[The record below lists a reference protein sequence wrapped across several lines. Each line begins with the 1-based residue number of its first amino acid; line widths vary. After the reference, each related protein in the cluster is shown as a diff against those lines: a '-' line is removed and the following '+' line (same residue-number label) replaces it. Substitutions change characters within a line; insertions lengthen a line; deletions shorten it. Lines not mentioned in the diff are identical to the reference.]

1 MEPSLKFINV
11 VDLVFDPENPRL
23 PESLAGAADSE
34 IIEFFIRQCN
44 LPELMMS
51 IAEKGF
57 FSGEPIL
64 VVEQLGGKFLAVEGN
79 RRLAAVKLISST
91 DPAPVQQKLIDQIRE
106 GANHRP
112 ATIPCL
118 VFSARSDILLY
129 LGYRHITGIKEWDS
143 LAKARYLKQ
152 LRETFDADDHVA
164 AHRALAKQIGS
175 KAATVAKMLTG
186 LKVLEYAGSEGILK
200 ELKLEQ
206 DDIPFSLLTTG
217 IGWESLANFIGLE
230 GPGDVTLADINKDRT
245 SEFFSWVFFKVDGRK
260 TKLGESRN
268 FEKLARIVKIPEAL
282 EALRS
287 GDSIVSADL
296 LTEGPLQAI
305 RSNIQ
310 IAINAIEHAQD
321 SLRLVESLNESDQI
335 SGERLKRVANIL
347 SSSIAAVVVAGKV
360 EDQ

>member
-11 VDLVFDPENPRL
+11 TDLAFDPENPRL
-23 PESLAGAADSE
+23 PDSLSRAADSE

-64 VVEQLGGKFLAVEGN
+64 VVEQLDGKFLAVEGN

-106 GANHRP
+106 SANYRP
-112 ATIPCL
+112 TTIPCL
-118 VFSARSDILLY
+118 VFAARSDILLY

-152 LRETFDADDHVA
+152 LRETFDANDHVG

-200 ELKLEQ
+200 ELKLEP

-230 GPGDVTLADINKDRT
+230 GPGDVTLAEINRDRT
-245 SEFFSWVFFKVDGRK
+245 SEFFTWIFFKVDGRK

-282 EALRS
+282 ESLRS

-347 SSSIAAVVVAGKV
+347 ASSIAAVVVAGKA

>member
-1 MEPSLKFINV
+1 MEPSLKYIGV
-11 VDLVFDPENPRL
+11 EDLRFDPENPRL
-23 PESLAGAADSE
+23 PAKLAHAEESE

-64 VVEQLGGKFLAVEGN
+64 VVEQLDGKFLAVEGN
-79 RRLAAVKLISST
+79 RRLAAVKLISSV
-91 DPAPVQQKLIDQIRE
+91 DPAPVQQKLIEQIRE
-106 GANHRP
+106 SANHRP
-112 ATIPCL
+112 TTIPCL
-118 VFSARSDILLY
+118 VFSARSEILLY

-152 LRETFDADDHVA
+152 LRETFDADDHVG

-175 KAATVAKMLTG
+175 KSATVAKMLTG
-186 LKVLEYAGSEGILK
+186 LKVLEFADSEGILE
-200 ELKLEQ
+200 ELKLEP

-217 IGWESLANFIGLE
+217 IGWESLARFIGLE
-230 GPGDVTLADINKDRT
+230 GPGDVTLAEISKDRT
-245 SEFFSWVFFKVDGRK
+245 SEFFAWIFFKIDGRK

-282 EALRS
+282 ESLRA

-310 IAINAIEHAQD
+310 LAINAIEHAQS
-321 SLRLVESLNESDQI
+321 SLRLVENLNESDQT
-335 SGERLKRVANIL
+335 SGERLKRVATIL
-347 SSSIAAVVVAGKV
+347 ASSITAVVAAGKA

>member
-1 MEPSLKFINV
+1 MEPSLKYIDV
-11 VDLVFDPENPRL
+11 KDLLFDPENPRL
-23 PESLAGAADSE
+23 PGKLSHAEESE

-64 VVEQLGGKFLAVEGN
+64 VVKQVDGRFLTVEGN
-79 RRLAAVKLISST
+79 RRLAAVKLISSA
-91 DPAPVQQKLIDQIRE
+91 DPAPVQQKLIEQIRE
-106 GANHRP
+106 SAKHRP
-112 ATIPCL
+112 TTIPCL

-152 LRETFDADDHVA
+152 LRETFDADDHA
-164 AHRALAKQIGS
+164 GAHRALAKQIGS
-175 KAATVAKMLTG
+175 KSATVAKMLTG
-186 LKVLEYAGSEGILK
+186 LKVLEYADSEGILA
-200 ELKLEQ
+200 ELKLEP

-217 IGWESLANFIGLE
+217 IGWESLANFIGLG
-230 GPGDVTLADINKDRT
+230 GPGDVTLAEISKDRT
-245 SEFFSWVFFKVDGRK
+245 AEFFAWIFFKIDGRK

-268 FEKLARIVKIPEAL
+268 FEKLARIVKSPEAL
-282 EALRS
+282 ESLRA

-310 IAINAIEHAQD
+310 IAINAIEHAQS
-321 SLRLVESLNESDQI
+321 SLRLVESLNEIDQT
-335 SGERLKRVANIL
+335 SGERLKRMANIL
-347 SSSIAAVVVAGKV
+347 ASSISAVVASGNSD
-360 EDQ
+360 DQ